1 MSINQKVIAA
11 CLGSVILSLIIVGVV
26 SGTLI
31 RHIIQIVPVIFA
43 LITVR
48 RKSIWG
54 VYAALPIFV
63 LWLFIMTLIWLFLL
77 GMASVVRGHFTVVEI
92 ILTLL
97 IGASSILGI
106 VAVIRDRTHVEFK
119 ISVSVFVLFSALQV
133 VAMWISFKRPFVNI

>member
-1 MSINQKVIAA
+1 M
-11 CLGSVILSLIIVGVV
+11 
-26 SGTLI
+26 
-31 RHIIQIVPVIFA
+31 
-43 LITVR
+43 
-48 RKSIWG
+48 WG

-63 LWLFIMTLIWLFLL
+63 FWLFIMTLIWLFLL

-106 VAVIRDRTHVEFK
+106 VAVIRGRTHVEFN